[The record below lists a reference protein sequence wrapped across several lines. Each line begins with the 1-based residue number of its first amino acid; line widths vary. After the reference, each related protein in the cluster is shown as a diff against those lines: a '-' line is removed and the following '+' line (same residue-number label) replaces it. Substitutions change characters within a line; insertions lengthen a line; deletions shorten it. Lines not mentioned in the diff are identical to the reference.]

1 MMVTSGSAATNDR
14 ADERLEATVR
24 GRVQGVGFRVYVARE
39 AWRRSLSGWVRNGA
53 DGAVHIVAE
62 GPPANLDG
70 FLEAL
75 QHGPPGAT
83 VREVQATRGPAV
95 GVPPTF
101 EIRPGGHG
109 GD

>member
-1 MMVTSGSAATNDR
+1 VGTDDG

-24 GRVQGVGFRVYVARE
+24 GRVQGVGFRVFVARE
-39 AWRRSLSGWVRNGA
+39 AWRRSLTGWVRNDA
-53 DGAVHIVAE
+53 DGAVHVVAE
-62 GPPANLDG
+62 GPAGELDDL
-70 FLEAL
+70 LEAL
-75 QHGPPGAT
+75 RHGPPGAG

-95 GVPPTF
+95 GLPPTF